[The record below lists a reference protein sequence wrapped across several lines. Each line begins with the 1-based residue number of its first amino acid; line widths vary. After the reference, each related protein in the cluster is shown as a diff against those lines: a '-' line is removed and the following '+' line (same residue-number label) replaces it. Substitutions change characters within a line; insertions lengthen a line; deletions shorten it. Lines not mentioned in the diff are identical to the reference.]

1 MSQVAIKKVNDTAK
15 GTPAIFDEMAK
26 RFQEVE
32 RRAFDLFEKRGREF
46 GHELEDWLNA
56 EHEVLGWPAGELAE
70 KDGSYEMRI
79 SLPGFEAK
87 EVEVTAAPNE
97 IVVHAATK
105 EEKKEEKPTCYGP
118 SLAPMMF
125 TGASR
130 CRIRS
135 MWTKSLPISRT
146 DSCGSKPPKSRSAN
160 KLRPKQLS
168 FWKMAKEEGVCVSPL
183 QALIEC

>member
-105 EEKKEEKPTCYGP
+105 EEKKEEKANVLWTEFGSNDVYRRFEVPNSINVDKVTANLENG
-118 SLAPMMF
+118 LLRIKAPE
-125 TGASR
+125 
-130 CRIRS
+130 I
-135 MWTKSLPISRT
+135 TKR
-146 DSCGSKPPKSRSAN
+146 
-160 KLRPKQLS
+160 KQV
-168 FWKMAKEEGVCVSPL
+168 AA
-183 QALIEC
+183 QTA